1 MRPQEVWV
9 RDIKVGL
16 RLVCIRAP
24 PLAVPQV
31 AAPEA
36 LATVS
41 FPAPQGLKP
50 NFPSN
55 PTARLKPCPDT
66 KPKTKPRVPLRSDSC
81 EFRRIGSSA
90 TFMSHT
96 LAGAVRASLSLLAVG
111 YISCPAFCQCF
122 CSCSPKGCFLPRPTR
137 AKPVRSEERR
147 VGKECRS
154 RRSPYPEK

>member
-90 TFMSHT
+90 TFVSHT
-96 LAGAVRASLSLLAVG
+96 PGWEALRRGIRLDYNGATKRGTASGDTEWSRPPLVAELVG
-111 YISCPAFCQCF
+111 Y
-122 CSCSPKGCFLPRPTR
+122 L
-137 AKPVRSEERR
+137 
-147 VGKECRS
+147 
-154 RRSPYPEK
+154 

>member
-16 RLVCIRAP
+16 RLVCIRAR

-55 PTARLKPCPDT
+55 PTPRLKPCPDT
-66 KPKTKPRVPLRSDSC
+66 SPKTKPRVPLRSDSC

-90 TFMSHT
+90 TFVSHT
-96 LAGAVRASLSLLAVG
+96 QEVGPTSGLRRLSLYWLF
-111 YISCPAFCQCF
+111 P
-122 CSCSPKGCFLPRPTR
+122 FLKTG
-137 AKPVRSEERR
+137 VSGIH
-147 VGKECRS
+147 V
-154 RRSPYPEK
+154 

>member
-16 RLVCIRAP
+16 RLVCIRAR

-81 EFRRIGSSA
+81 EFRRIGISA

-96 LAGAVRASLSLLAVG
+96 LRFVTSTHPTCHLLYLDLKA
-111 YISCPAFCQCF
+111 
-122 CSCSPKGCFLPRPTR
+122 
-137 AKPVRSEERR
+137 
-147 VGKECRS
+147 
-154 RRSPYPEK
+154 

>member
-16 RLVCIRAP
+16 RLVCIRAR

-81 EFRRIGSSA
+81 EFRRIGRSA
-90 TFMSHT
+90 TFTSHT
-96 LAGAVRASLSLLAVG
+96 RARAGDGAGGAALVEWKRNG
-111 YISCPAFCQCF
+111 
-122 CSCSPKGCFLPRPTR
+122 R
-137 AKPVRSEERR
+137 E
-147 VGKECRS
+147 
-154 RRSPYPEK
+154 

>member
-1 MRPQEVWV
+1 MRPQEVWG

-16 RLVCIRAP
+16 RLVCIRAR

-96 LAGAVRASLSLLAVG
+96 RAISLRLTGSQFRRIMHEARGEEAESRLDQG
-111 YISCPAFCQCF
+111 KMEI
-122 CSCSPKGCFLPRPTR
+122 
-137 AKPVRSEERR
+137 PVRMLR
-147 VGKECRS
+147 
-154 RRSPYPEK
+154 RRSS